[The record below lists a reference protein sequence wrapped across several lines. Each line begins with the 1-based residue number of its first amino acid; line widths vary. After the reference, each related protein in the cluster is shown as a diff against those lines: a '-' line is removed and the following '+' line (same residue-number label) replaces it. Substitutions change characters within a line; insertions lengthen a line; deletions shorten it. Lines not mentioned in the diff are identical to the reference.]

1 MSIFKENINMLWG
14 SVIVEELLRN
24 EIDYFCLSPGSRS
37 TPLAVGVA
45 RNARARSTVIYDER
59 AAAFHALGYA
69 RATGKPAVLIC
80 TSGTAAANYFPA
92 IVEASLDFIPMVV
105 LTADRP
111 PEKIATGA
119 NQTIRQS
126 HLFGDY
132 ARWFFDLPCPSID
145 IPLQMVLT
153 TIDQAVY
160 RSVSQPAGPVHLNCQ
175 FREPLVPLKKDI
187 PAAYLWGVNSWGR
200 ESKPFTRYMGPTRM
214 VKKQSQMELQEII
227 QNTKRGLV
235 VLGRLR
241 WEDEKLAVRHF
252 SRRLGWPIFADILS
266 GHRLGN
272 PMDQLLPY
280 FDLMLLAEQLYPYYQ
295 PDTVLHLGDQPAS
308 KRYLQFIEKYCPR
321 HYISLLSHP
330 FRSDPAHRV
339 GWRLE
344 SDIKEFC
351 ETFSPPAARHIDR
364 DWVNFLK
371 HCSDTIYQLIKAK
384 LENENKLTEPGVARL
399 ISRTI
404 PTGHS
409 LFLASSLPVREM
421 DMFADS
427 TRNKVSVSA
436 NRGVSGI
443 DGTIAS
449 AVGYG
454 QGKNQPL
461 TLLIGDLAFLH
472 DLNSLSLIS
481 LLKIPIT
488 IVLINNHGG
497 GIFSFLPIAEYKKV
511 FEPYFGTP
519 HQFSF
524 QNAAQQ
530 FGFTY
535 YLPQDMKAFREVYL
549 KSVQSKGAHLIEI
562 QTDRNENVQFHFQLY
577 EAIRFALQK

>member
-1 MSIFKENINMLWG
+1 MLWG
-14 SVIVEELLRN
+14 ALIVEELLRN

-37 TPLAVGVA
+37 TPLAMGVA
-45 RNARARSTVIYDER
+45 RNPKARSTVIYDER

-132 ARWFFDLPCPSID
+132 VRWFFDLPCPSID
-145 IPLQMVLT
+145 IPSQMVLT

-160 RSVSQPAGPVHLNCQ
+160 RAASQPSGPVHLNCQ

-187 PAAYLWGVNSWGR
+187 PAAYVRELNSWVR
-200 ESKPFTRYMGPTRM
+200 PSKPYTRYMGPSRV
-214 VKKQSQMELQEII
+214 VKKQSQVELQEIV

-266 GHRLGN
+266 GQRLGN
-272 PMDQLLPY
+272 PMDNLLPY

-308 KRYLQFIEKYCPR
+308 KRYLQFIEKSSPR
-321 HYISLLSHP
+321 HYISLLPHP
-330 FRSDPAHRV
+330 YRSDPAHRV
-339 GWRLE
+339 SWRLE
-344 SDIKEFC
+344 SDVKEFC
-351 ETFSPPAARHIDR
+351 ETFSLPAARPIDR
-364 DWVNFLK
+364 EWVNFLK
-371 HCSDTIYQLIKAK
+371 HCSNSISQLLKTR
-384 LENENKLTEPGVARL
+384 LENENTLTEPAVARL

-427 TRNKVSVSA
+427 SRNKVSVSA

-449 AVGYG
+449 AVGYAW
-454 QGKNQPL
+454 GKNQPL

-497 GIFSFLPIAEYKKV
+497 GIFSFLPISEYKKV
-511 FEPYFGTP
+511 FETYFGTP

-530 FGFTY
+530 FGLTY
-535 YLPQDMKAFREVYL
+535 HLPQDMKEFHAIYL
-549 KSVQSKGAHLIEI
+549 KSVRGKEANLIEI
-562 QTDRNENVQFHFQLY
+562 QTDRTENVQFHSQLY
-577 EAIRFALQK
+577 EEIRSVLNK